1 MKKAVVYSM
10 VPAGLLALVGG
21 LAFMKVSQFKLMAQS
36 GQAGMQAEV
45 VTSASVQAQKW
56 EPTLRAVGSV
66 AAYQGVTVTTES
78 SGIISKIAFEA
89 GTKVAAGDLL
99 IKLDTTVQ
107 EAQLQAAE
115 ARAELA
121 RVNAERIRELY
132 ARNTTAKAELDSA
145 EAQLKQAT
153 AEVAS
158 IQAVLAQK
166 IVRAPFAGLLGVRQ
180 VNLGQFIDRGSPI
193 VSLQSLD
200 QVYVNFTIPQQQLS
214 KVGNG
219 YVVRAQVDA
228 LPNEVFSG
236 KVTAINADVDPNTRT
251 VKVQGTFA
259 NAEAKLRPGMFVN
272 VAVVQPT
279 MEDVLV
285 IPVTSVLYAPYGD
298 SVFVIEKPKDAKS
311 GEAGDLVLR
320 QQFVRLGKT
329 QGDFVTITSGL
340 KAEEKVVST
349 GVFKLRNG
357 MKVTIDNKLAPEAS
371 MKPNPGNS

>member
-89 GTKVAAGDLL
+89 GTRVAAGDLL

-121 RVNAERIRELY
+121 RVNAERIRELF

-166 IVRAPFAGLLGVRQ
+166 IVRAPFAGRLGVRH
-180 VNLGQFIDRGSPI
+180 VNLGQFIDRGNPI

-228 LPNEVFSG
+228 MPNEVFSG
-236 KVTAINADVDPNTRT
+236 KVTAINADVDTNTRT
-251 VKVQGTFA
+251 VKVQATFA
-259 NAEAKLRPGMFVN
+259 NADAKLRPGMFVN

-298 SVFVIEKPKDAKS
+298 SVFVIEKPKDAKA
-311 GEAGDLVLR
+311 GEAGDLILR

-340 KAEEKVVST
+340 KADEKVVST